1 VGKLGQ
7 PPTPNPQLCRWGRLQ
22 LGWERKPRWQISLDG
37 LSPKVPMC
45 YFSNLSFPE
54 SGFLPVLVLTPISAL
69 LLDRHQP
76 YQDTGSLTRLLKA
89 SGNKIPARGL
99 GLLTTSPVLFPSCS
113 GFLDYARKSLSGT
126 HTTLRPHD
134 LVPVSRK
141 TTRRELCTP
150 FSPLATAKA
159 KFVKERPAGFGHSAQ
174 EAGHSLYTEPWWLPE
189 PGAAEPEP
197 GQTPCGSA
205 GCEVWRKPAWHLP
218 QSPLSSWDCSVSQDC
233 SV

>member
-1 VGKLGQ
+1 
-7 PPTPNPQLCRWGRLQ
+7 
-22 LGWERKPRWQISLDG
+22 
-37 LSPKVPMC
+37 M
-45 YFSNLSFPE
+45 
-54 SGFLPVLVLTPISAL
+54 LVLTPISAR

-76 YQDTGSLTRLLKA
+76 YQDTRSLTRLLKT
-89 SGNKIPARGL
+89 SGNKTPAQGL
-99 GLLTTSPVLFPSCS
+99 GLLTLSPVLFPSYS
-113 GFLDYARKSLSGT
+113 GFLDYARESLSGAYT
-126 HTTLRPHD
+126 PPTPHD
-134 LVPVSRK
+134 LVPVSIK
-141 TTRRELCTP
+141 TMRRELCTP
-150 FSPLATAKA
+150 SSPLAAAKA

-205 GCEVWRKPAWHLP
+205 GCKVWRKPAWRLP